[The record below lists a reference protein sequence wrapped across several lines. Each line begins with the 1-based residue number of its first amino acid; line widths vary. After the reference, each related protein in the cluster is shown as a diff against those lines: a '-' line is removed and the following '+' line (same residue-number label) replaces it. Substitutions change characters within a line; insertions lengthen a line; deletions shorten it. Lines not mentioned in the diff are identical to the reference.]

1 MLRNI
6 GPLEWVII
14 LIVVVLIFG
23 AGKLPQLG
31 RSLGEG
37 IKEFRKSVKEI
48 STDSTKDEETGKK
61 S

>member
-48 STDSTKDEETGKK
+48 STDSTKDEETEKK